1 MTTGPANALSLR
13 LFGDLSNFSAER
25 RALTMIVN
33 GPTRKKLPHR
43 KAR

>member
-13 LFGDLSNFSAER
+13 LFGELSHFSAELGP
-25 RALTMIVN
+25 LTMIVN